1 MFFFHVVS
9 MISKNCSLNL
19 HFIDLTKSNNQ
30 NMRLL
35 YILGNAL
42 LYTVLFVLAAGST
55 LNAQIIEKNPLDTGN
70 LSQQF
75 EYVKRKSSTYNDF
88 KVVKISRLDKMWSN
102 ALDSLSGVRS
112 ALSES
117 RDKVNAQQNTI
128 DELNNNLDE
137 TRQQLTA
144 VTEEKDSISLL
155 GIDMA
160 KKNYHGLMW
169 SIVFALLAMLGVA
182 IYKFK
187 ESNKITV
194 NAEKEFRDVSEEYE
208 LFKKK
213 TLEKERKLKRE
224 LQTEINRVEDLKR
237 RINS

>member
-1 MFFFHVVS
+1 
-9 MISKNCSLNL
+9 
-19 HFIDLTKSNNQ
+19 
-30 NMRLL
+30 MRFS
-35 YILGNAL
+35 YILRNAL
-42 LYTVLFVLAAGST
+42 LYTILFVLSAGLALT
-55 LNAQIIEKNPLDTGN
+55 AQTIEKTPLDTGN

-75 EYVKRKSSTYNDF
+75 EYVKRKSSTFNDF
-88 KVVKISRLDKMWSN
+88 KVVKISRLDKMWGN
-102 ALDSLSGVRS
+102 ALDSLSAVRS
-112 ALSES
+112 SLLTSES
-117 RDKVNAQQNTI
+117 KVNAQQNTI
-128 DELNNNLDE
+128 DELTENLE
-137 TRQQLTA
+137 GTKQELTA

-155 GIDMA
+155 GIGMA

-208 LFKKK
+208 MFKKK

>member
-1 MFFFHVVS
+1 
-9 MISKNCSLNL
+9 
-19 HFIDLTKSNNQ
+19 
-30 NMRLL
+30 MRLL
-35 YILGNAL
+35 YILRNAL
-42 LYTVLFVLAAGST
+42 LYTNLFVLLAGIT
-55 LNAQIIEKNPLDTGN
+55 LSAQTIEKTPLDTGSLN
-70 LSQQF
+70 QQF

-88 KVVKISRLDKMWSN
+88 KVVKISRLNKMWGN
-102 ALDSLSGVRS
+102 ALDSLSAVRS
-112 ALSES
+112 FLSASQE
-117 RDKVNAQQNTI
+117 KVNGQQTTI
-128 DELNNNLDE
+128 DELNKGLEE
-137 TRQQLTA
+137 TKQQLTA

-155 GIDMA
+155 GIGMA

-169 SIVFALLAMLGVA
+169 SIVFALLVMLGIA

-208 LFKKK
+208 MFKKK

>member
-1 MFFFHVVS
+1 
-9 MISKNCSLNL
+9 
-19 HFIDLTKSNNQ
+19 
-30 NMRLL
+30 MRLL

-42 LYTVLFVLAAGST
+42 LYTILFVLAAGST
-55 LNAQIIEKNPLDTGN
+55 LNAQIIEKTPLDTGN

-128 DELNNNLDE
+128 DELNNNLDD

-144 VTEEKDSISLL
+144 VTEEKDSISLI

-208 LFKKK
+208 HFKKK

>member
-1 MFFFHVVS
+1 